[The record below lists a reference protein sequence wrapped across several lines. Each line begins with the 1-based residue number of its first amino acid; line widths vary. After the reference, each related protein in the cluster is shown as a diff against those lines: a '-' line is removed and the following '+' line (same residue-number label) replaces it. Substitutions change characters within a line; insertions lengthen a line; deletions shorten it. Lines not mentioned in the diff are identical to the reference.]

1 MRILIVED
9 EAIMMRLLVRFFT
22 GQGHQPLPA
31 LDGEEAIN
39 IYRQSGKEID
49 VVLLDLRLPK
59 MGGEQVFNELKVMNP
74 AVKVIMASGYLDP
87 SMKSSVQRAGVKA
100 FVEKPYV
107 LTAVL
112 EVMEKMVAAD

>member
-9 EAIMMRLLVRFFT
+9 EAIMMRLLVRFFS

-39 IYRQSGKEID
+39 RQSGKEID

-59 MGGEQVFNELKVMNP
+59 MGGEQVFDELKVMNP
-74 AVKVIMASGYLDP
+74 AVKVVMASGYLDP
-87 SMKSSVQRAGVKA
+87 NVKTSVQRAGVKA

-107 LTAVL
+107 LSAVL
-112 EVMEKMVAAD
+112 DVMEKLVAAG